1 VDLSIIA
8 ASSIPWSSTMSDTR
22 LTLKLALDHIHG
34 VYEQTEDLVV
44 RDLLKQALNEL
55 EAADALISA
64 LNNSS
69 L

>member
-1 VDLSIIA
+1 
-8 ASSIPWSSTMSDTR
+8 MSETR
-22 LTLKLALDHIHG
+22 LTLKSALDHIHG

-44 RDLLKQALNEL
+44 RDLLGQAVNVL

-64 LNNSS
+64 LNDSK